1 MTEVERI
8 AALEARHEEMMRLL
22 TEAHDD
28 IKEMKQ
34 DLGRWKGVGAGIV
47 ITVSVLWGAAI
58 TVYQFV
64 TGR

>member
-1 MTEVERI
+1 MTQSERI
-8 AALEARHEEMMRLL
+8 ARLEARHEEVMRLL

-28 IKEMKQ
+28 IKELKT

-47 ITVSVLWGAAI
+47 IATSVIWGAAL
-58 TVYQFV
+58 TVWQLV

>member
-1 MTEVERI
+1 VTEAERI

-22 TEAHDD
+22 VEAHDD

-64 TGR
+64 TSR

>member
-28 IKEMKQ
+28 LKELKH

-47 ITVSVLWGAAI
+47 ITVSVVWGAVL
-58 TVYQFV
+58 TVYQIL